1 MSSLYLC
8 ALIFV
13 LLCLSLIDRH
23 HKLVLF
29 YDAKRSVKTI
39 LSLLVFFILWDILG
53 VISGIFFIGQT
64 PFLTGIIL
72 GPEFPLEELF
82 FLTLLAYNP
91 LIIYRYLE
99 ERKK

>member
-1 MSSLYLC
+1 MSLLYIGS
-8 ALIFV
+8 LIFV
-13 LLCLSLIDRH
+13 LLCLAVIDHH

-29 YDAKRSVKTI
+29 YDFKRTAKTI

-53 VISGIFFIGQT
+53 VVSGIFFIGET